1 MELKDRIENI
11 LYEIE
16 TIRTH
21 GLIKYQ
27 EKKELLKVLD
37 ALTWFDNF
45 SKRIMDRRYELQEQY
60 LKDICRPAELEEIR
74 ELEAKGHTLQEALR
88 EVGK

>member
-37 ALTWFDNF
+37 ALTWIDNF
-45 SKRIMDRRYELQEQY
+45 SKRIMGRRYELQEQY
-60 LKDICRPAELEEIR
+60 LKDICGPAELKQIK
-74 ELEAKGHTLQEALR
+74 ELEASGHTLQEALR